1 MTYQYWY
8 YAAVVPQEDI
18 TNFKLGASV
27 TLDFNIVGAEPV
39 PAVISYINTDPE
51 LGNVVIFKCDY
62 INDVYINLRVTQ
74 ADVNFKNVTGL
85 RVSSSAIRFM
95 GAQKGVYTVLGNKLV
110 FRPVTVIHEDQGF
123 VLCRENDTEY
133 SVPLEQFDEVVIEG
147 TGLYNDK
154 QLK

>member
-1 MTYQYWY
+1 MCIR
-8 YAAVVPQEDI
+8 D
-18 TNFKLGASV
+18 
-27 TLDFNIVGAEPV
+27 
-39 PAVISYINTDPE
+39 
-51 LGNVVIFKCDY
+51 
-62 INDVYINLRVTQ
+62 R
-74 ADVNFKNVTGL
+74 
-85 RVSSSAIRFM
+85 SSSAIRFM